1 MKKLI
6 LCVFLLCS
14 KMLFSQT
21 ETKEAFLN
29 QVYKDF
35 IPEDFRYF
43 YLKEPFIP
51 KTPSSD
57 FLLGELTLSQ
67 IDDYKKIIH
76 AIEKRKKDS
85 IIPSWNFQMLE
96 KKARK
101 CSQDSLLPFSP
112 TINHF
117 IHTRKKNER

>member
-1 MKKLI
+1 MSRLI
-6 LCVFLLCS
+6 FCVFLLCS
-14 KMLFSQT
+14 KMLFSQI

-35 IPEDFRYF
+35 IPENYHFF

-51 KTPSSD
+51 KTPSCD

-96 KKARK
+96 KKQENALK
-101 CSQDSLLPFSP
+101 IVYYLFLLLL
-112 TINHF
+112 IILF
-117 IHTRKKNER
+117 ILEKK